1 MVSGQSQVSQMRE
14 DKAKAATDSRGSA
27 RIERRAHTFARVMFN
42 FFLFSLG
49 ALIKGQPE
57 T

>member
-1 MVSGQSQVSQMRE
+1 MRE

-27 RIERRAHTFARVMFN
+27 RIERRAYTFARVMFN